1 MAVEISN
8 RQKIFE
14 PDQEMIRLFEEI
26 VEKTLAYEKK
36 QGRYEVSLSL
46 VTEEEIHKLNRDY
59 RGKDAPTDVL
69 SFPMDEDFQLE
80 EEKILG
86 DVIISTTAVVEQSK
100 DYGHSIKRELA
111 YLFIHGLLH
120 LLGYDHMESDE
131 KKEMRKVEEEILNRL
146 EITRN

>member
-14 PDQEMIRLFEEI
+14 PDKEMIRLFEEI
-26 VEKTLAYEKK
+26 VEKTLAYEKQ

-46 VTEEEIHKLNRDY
+46 VTEEEIHKLNREY

-69 SFPMDEDFQLE
+69 SFPMNEDFQLE

-86 DVIISTTAVVEQSK
+86 DVIISTSAVVDQAK

-120 LLGYDHMESDE
+120 LLGYDHLKSDE